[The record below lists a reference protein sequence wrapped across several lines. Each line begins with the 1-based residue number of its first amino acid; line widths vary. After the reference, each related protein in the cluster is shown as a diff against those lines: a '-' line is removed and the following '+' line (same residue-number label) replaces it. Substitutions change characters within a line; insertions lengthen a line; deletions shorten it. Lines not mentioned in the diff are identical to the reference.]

1 MCVNTR
7 TSDKNTTLQH
17 LVCPSC
23 PSVDRYHNSPL
34 TMESAPNAAA
44 APGNSPADGEG
55 QQPPYS
61 AIIQTLNYVMFF
73 FLFQNIIGTV
83 VQKFA
88 APQNSAVTQSQ
99 FNDNVKNTVPIN
111 GMDGMIQQKPY
122 RVDEK
127 PMCIWKQ
134 GTVMDLDVVISD
146 SSSPPYGWTLTT
158 DNENAVS
165 ENKVNPRRTKLTLL
179 KDSTPLASWRQ
190 ENLILGGLTH
200 AKHTPNL
207 LTAFG
212 SSSNQEMNYRNDTLT
227 VSLTDSLWNNETHLY
242 AHVRLMR
249 RVYRGHN
256 TDGQELRKE
265 DVLVKKVE
273 LTRHR
278 KRKKKRDGT

>member
-1 MCVNTR
+1 
-7 TSDKNTTLQH
+7 
-17 LVCPSC
+17 
-23 PSVDRYHNSPL
+23 
-34 TMESAPNAAA
+34 MESSAAAVPNAPAA
-44 APGNSPADGEG
+44 GEGEG
-55 QQPPYS
+55 QQPPYN
-61 AIIQTLNYVMFF
+61 AIIQTLNYVMLF

-83 VQKFA
+83 IQKFA
-88 APQNSAVTQSQ
+88 VPAQNSVVTQSQ
-99 FNDNVKNTVPIN
+99 FNDNVKNTVPVN

-146 SSSPPYGWTLTT
+146 SSSPPYGWMLTT
-158 DNENAVS
+158 DNENAAAES
-165 ENKVNPRRTKLTLL
+165 KVNPRRTKLTLL

-200 AKHTPNL
+200 AHNTPNL

-212 SSSNQEMNYRNDTLT
+212 SSSNQEMNYRNDTLA

-249 RVYRGHN
+249 RVYRVHN
-256 TDGQELRKE
+256 TNGNDRQEVRRE
-265 DVLVKKVE
+265 DVLVKRVE